1 MWQKMLQGGSG
12 GKQKAVQIA
21 FSGSTARFFVTGI
34 IGEDL
39 THLKETKL
47 GSWIDEKYQF
57 KVDVHIYR
65 YDFKISSPNNVTD
78 LGTYKAGSSLSAN
91 SNQYVYIILEE

>member
-1 MWQKMLQGGSG
+1 MFQHMLQGGSS

-21 FSGSTARFFVTGI
+21 FHGSSAKFFVTGI

-39 THLKETKL
+39 RHLKETKL
-47 GSWIDEKYQF
+47 GVWIDEKYQF

-78 LGTYKAGSSLSAN
+78 LGTYKAGSSLSVN

>member
-1 MWQKMLQGGSG
+1 MFQKMLQGGSG

-21 FSGSTARFFVTGI
+21 FHGSSAKFFVTGI
-34 IGEDL
+34 IGENL

-47 GSWIDEKYQF
+47 GAWIDEKYQF

-78 LGTYKAGSSLSAN
+78 LGTYKAGSSLSVD
-91 SNQYVYIILEE
+91 SKQYVYIILEE

>member
-1 MWQKMLQGGSG
+1 MFQKMLQGGSG
-12 GKQKAVQIA
+12 EKQKAVQIA
-21 FSGSTARFFVTGI
+21 FHGSSANFFVTGI

-47 GSWIDEKYQF
+47 GVWIDEKYQF

-78 LGTYKAGSSLSAN
+78 LGTYKAGSSLSVN
-91 SNQYVYIILEE
+91 SKQYVYIILEE